1 MKLNIDAIRQKT
13 TAKKSAVVQQRSD
26 IVEIKLPE
34 VKKELKT
41 TKIDL
46 TDDLSAQLAKVKKQR
61 AILSTSTH
69 ALIKNLAAELA
80 KESPAKA
87 ALLLEGKITHPLIS
101 EQYKK
106 ILSCSNQWAELYDKI
121 RTVQEHGTLPE
132 EKVQLLDEQSEEIKM
147 LNNDIRRLDDLIVK
161 TNKKLQSAKP
171 KNPARISEWKE
182 KLALAIAT
190 RDDLKIKRK
199 QLQHG
204 KRAQRTG

>member
-1 MKLNIDAIRQKT
+1 MKLNIEAIRQKT
-13 TAKKSAVVQQRSD
+13 TVKKSVAVEQRSD
-26 IVEIKLPE
+26 IIEIKLPDE
-34 VKKELKT
+34 KKDLKT
-41 TKIDL
+41 TKLDL
-46 TDDLSAQLAKVKKQR
+46 TDDLSAKLAKVKKER

-87 ALLLEGKITHPLIS
+87 ALLLEGRIAHPLIA

-121 RTVQEHGTLPE
+121 RTVQEHGALPE

-147 LNNDIRRLDDLIVK
+147 LNNDIRRLDDLIFK
-161 TNKKLQSAKP
+161 TNQKLQSAKP
-171 KNPARISEWKE
+171 KNPSRISEWKE